1 MQVQNVFEP
10 IVTDEGR
17 MGPSFKLR
25 LTGTRVRFI
34 TARTTNWKSFESIGL
49 PTHDEAENCVKF
61 FQLIFYLYSFHECNE
76 KLKEGIMYSIFL
88 FLNCLIKI
96 QIRVFLKIKSPLQCT
111 VDIFST
117 GSLAIPLQWIYCCSG
132 HSNFRAEVES
142 LTVNDQSFIFTFG
155 QSWRPKTEKY

>member
-10 IVTDEGR
+10 SVTDKGR

-76 KLKEGIMYSIFL
+76 KLKEGIMYSILL

-96 QIRVFLKIKSPLQCT
+96 QIRFFLWINSHLLSSHSAVHCIYFQYRL
-111 VDIFST
+111 FSN
-117 GSLAIPLQWIYCCSG
+117 SSAMNLLLFWP
-132 HSNFRAEVES
+132 F
-142 LTVNDQSFIFTFG
+142 
-155 QSWRPKTEKY
+155 